1 MGQRFRF
8 AGDKDFG
15 AFAFQGDVVYDIDDL
30 GDSAPTIEQLQAAGA
45 ALEGEAKEEAPK
57 RRTKKPESDE

>member
-8 AGDKDFG
+8 AGNIDFG
-15 AFAFQGDVVYDIDDL
+15 AFAFKGDVVYDIDDL
-30 GDSAPTIEQLQAAGA
+30 GDTAPTIEQLQAAGA

-57 RRTKKPESDE
+57 RRKKTESEE